1 MSKLNWKS
9 IVGWGIAALVVAGII
24 GTNMYQEKENNPN
37 SKKVVYAFYPLTGTV
52 ANLGKEA
59 QKYTQIWEKL
69 HPEAP
74 FRIEYIDSES
84 KPDRAVSAL
93 NQILLKEKDPI
104 VISLFSF
111 IGKATIPIIEKTDGF
126 IFAPATIISMGEG
139 VTHYQ
144 RIGSSVS
151 DAITPLVNYVKTNQK
166 VGIINLDDEYGTL
179 NANYFKDEIL
189 KKGAHLTIQ
198 ETLRFRDLDVRIP
211 VYKVLESKPDV
222 VYVTGTASMAYSNIF
237 KELSVQ
243 EFKGIVLADN
253 AFQNKSNLD
262 NIAGINLHVF
272 AAIPPM
278 DDFKTNYPQAVKEIQ
293 NAKMELYYLP
303 AEIFD
308 TFDLINYTFENNL
321 PFTQETYTKM
331 GKWKGVIGDMILPGN
346 GDSLYPFIL
355 VQYKNGEFVPVTE

>member
-1 MSKLNWKS
+1 MKKINWKN
-9 IVGWGIAALVVAGII
+9 IIGWGIAALVVAGII

-237 KELSVQ
+237 KELSVP

-355 VQYKNGEFVPVTE
+355 VQYKNGEFVPVE